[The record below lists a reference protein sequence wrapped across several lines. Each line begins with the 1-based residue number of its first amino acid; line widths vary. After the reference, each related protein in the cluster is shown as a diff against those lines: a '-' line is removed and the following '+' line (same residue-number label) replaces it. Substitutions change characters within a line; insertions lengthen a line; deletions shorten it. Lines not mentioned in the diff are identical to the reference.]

1 MLLQVPGT
9 NVPLSHMVHIAR
21 KIDAARAARG
31 WTVTALAWRPGPLRV
46 RGRRRQDRD
55 RARLEAGHGG
65 LFLEQV
71 PARQAG
77 PAGRRGAPAA
87 LRAGRRP
94 SKLYEWLIP
103 GEVLSDLDGQ
113 RKSGHEEIPLL

>member
-31 WTVTALAWRPGPLRV
+31 WTVAALAWRPGMEASSLSKSLY
-46 RGRRRQDRD
+46 GRR
-55 RARLEAGHGG
+55 
-65 LFLEQV
+65 
-71 PARQAG
+71 
-77 PAGRRGAPAA
+77 A
-87 LRAGRRP
+87 LRADDVLRLLYALGVDP

-103 GEVLSDLDGQ
+103 GEVLSDLDGR